1 MVQAQIQK
9 NFAQADIYFQT
20 LNVVNIA
27 QSALMDVSFIE
38 KTIWQRYLGNLG
50 IREVTSLRKG
60 HCLMWSGVD

>member
-27 QSALMDVSFIE
+27 QSALMDVSFGQDL
-38 KTIWQRYLGNLG
+38 IWHKYFENFG
-50 IREVTSLRKG
+50 I
-60 HCLMWSGVD
+60 